1 MVRGNRWEECK
12 LVWQVYLGCFA
23 RTIVILLVPPVFFPP
38 KNPQNNQSVKMQS
51 FPFAHLAISAH
62 VICLKKKRTKINLHI
77 SVENFEI
84 LPDAIKGVLWLL
96 RATYHLNFEETKK
109 TLHHCSRCVGCKQK
123 GFTQR
128 ISLKGPILNPLLDLY
143 FSSRTPQ
150 PHTVNYSKTLQSS
163 RKRHI

>member
-23 RTIVILLVPPVFFPP
+23 RTIVIVLVLPGFFSS
-38 KNPQNNQSVKMQS
+38 KKPQNNQSVKMQS

-62 VICLKKKRTKINLHI
+62 VICLKKKNKKTN
-77 SVENFEI
+77 ENKS
-84 LPDAIKGVLWLL
+84 A
-96 RATYHLNFEETKK
+96 HLNGEFWNFARCHKMSIMTASSYMPLKLWRDKK
-109 TLHHCSRCVGCKQK
+109 NLHHCSRCVGCKQK

-143 FSSRTPQ
+143 SSSRTPL
-150 PHTVNYSKTLQSS
+150 T
-163 RKRHI
+163 